1 MLGFL
6 DFPHKCVYL
15 VGARACGKSTIGRL
29 LAARLNWPLAETDL
43 LAEEIMRAPIS
54 DAVAEKGWDF
64 FREAETRALKQAAS
78 LNPTVVSTGGGI
90 VLRREN
96 REFMAKT
103 GMVVYLKA
111 LPQLLEERLRA
122 DAGCRPSLTGAHPAD
137 EIGQVLAEREE
148 LYREIA
154 HLTVDV
160 DRPEEEVCK
169 HIYATLLRIGA
180 RGHLLKPS
188 GIPDG
193 EGIVQ

>member
-1 MLGFL
+1 MLGSFG
-6 DFPHKCVYL
+6 FSHKCVYL
-15 VGARACGKSTIGRL
+15 VGARACGKSTVGRL

-43 LAEEIMRAPIS
+43 MAEEIMGSSIS

-78 LNPTVVSTGGGI
+78 LKPAVISTGGGI
-90 VLRREN
+90 VLSREN

-111 LPQLLEERLRA
+111 LPQLLEQLLLA

-137 EIGQVLAEREE
+137 EIGRVLAEREK
-148 LYREIA
+148 LYRELA

-160 DRPEEEVCK
+160 DRAEEEICK
-169 HIYATLLRIGA
+169 HIYATLLIVGA
-180 RGHLLKPS
+180 KGHLLKPD
-188 GIPDG
+188 GMPEG
-193 EGIVQ
+193 EGMIQ

>member
-1 MLGFL
+1 MLGSFG
-6 DFPHKCVYL
+6 FSHKCVYL
-15 VGARACGKSTIGRL
+15 VGARACGKSTVGRL

-43 LAEEIMRAPIS
+43 MAEEIMGSSIS

-78 LNPTVVSTGGGI
+78 LKPAVISTGGGI
-90 VLRREN
+90 VLSREN

-137 EIGQVLAEREE
+137 EIGRVLAEREE

-169 HIYATLLRIGA
+169 HIYATLLMIGA
-180 RGHLLKPS
+180 KGHLLKPS
-188 GIPDG
+188 DIPDG